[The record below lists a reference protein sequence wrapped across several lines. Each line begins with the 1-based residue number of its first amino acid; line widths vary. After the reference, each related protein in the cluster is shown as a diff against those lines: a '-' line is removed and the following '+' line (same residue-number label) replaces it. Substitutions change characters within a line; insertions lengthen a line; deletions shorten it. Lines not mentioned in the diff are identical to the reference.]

1 MLKENN
7 AMTEDMNKKIKYGE
21 ESALL
26 GGISSI
32 FLFIF
37 AIAMIVL

>member
-26 GGISSI
+26 GV
-32 FLFIF
+32 
-37 AIAMIVL
+37 IAYIR